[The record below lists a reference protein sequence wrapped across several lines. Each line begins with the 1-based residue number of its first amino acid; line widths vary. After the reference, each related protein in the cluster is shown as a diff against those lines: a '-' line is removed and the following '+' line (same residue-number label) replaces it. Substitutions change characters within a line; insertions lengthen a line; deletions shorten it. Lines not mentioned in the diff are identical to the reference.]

1 MGLSEA
7 TASHDSRHQLP
18 PVERAT
24 RTFRF
29 KQASLMQGPQ
39 ATNTLP
45 DLLPI
50 AFSRAIYSTVML
62 CQPIVAITKD
72 IEAIL
77 GSAKL

>member
-1 MGLSEA
+1 
-7 TASHDSRHQLP
+7 
-18 PVERAT
+18 
-24 RTFRF
+24 
-29 KQASLMQGPQ
+29 MQGPQ

-50 AFSRAIYSTVML
+50 TFSRAIHSTAML

-72 IEAIL
+72 IEVIL